1 MLIEQSSH
9 QEYYYRQFFIICKKN
24 IIIIMKGDF
33 SMSEY
38 NDNIPQTDNMNNGS
52 TNKGY
57 SFWAEQAA
65 TKDDDIN
72 KRTTESNSYDVNS
85 YYNTYNNNTSYGFN
99 YNQEFQSSNTEPE
112 KKSRKRMRRFC
123 SFTAKAAIFGVVAS
137 AAFLGFNSMYYH
149 LNPDAKSYSQG
160 MHTGNSM
167 LNLERPSK
175 NEALSTTTVSQ
186 GVKINSSDVSALVE
200 KTMPATVSISSVFDN
215 SYYMWGQQYQQ
226 ESEGG
231 GSGIIIGK
239 TDSEL
244 LIATN
249 NHVVEDAKKII
260 INFIDNTTA
269 EAIIK
274 GRDSQADLAVVSVDI
289 TKLSK
294 DTLEKISVASLGDSD
309 SVKVGQMVVAI
320 GNALGYGQSVTVGY
334 ISAKDREISISNT
347 NNSVSK
353 MTVLQTDAAINPGNS
368 GGALINMNGEVIGI
382 NSAKLANTDV
392 EGIGYAIPISNA
404 LPIVNE
410 LKDREILTDDEK
422 GYLGIQINNIDS
434 EMIESFNWPEGV
446 YISLVTEDGAAKK
459 AGLLQGDIITAI
471 NGVKVTSAKQLQEIV
486 TSYRYDTTV
495 KVTYQRIK
503 DGTYQEYTV
512 DAVLQKAANTSVSS
526 NENNPSDTDNALKNE
541 DSQNND
547 NSQDKNGSNNSDNNS
562 NSYGNGSN
570 QGQLDNQIPEN
581 QNPNNSPYDSDTDL
595 FNDLNEFFNRVMP

>member
-1 MLIEQSSH
+1 
-9 QEYYYRQFFIICKKN
+9 
-24 IIIIMKGDF
+24 
-33 SMSEY
+33 MSEH
-38 NDNIPQTDNMNNGS
+38 NDNIPQSKNMNNES
-52 TNKGY
+52 THTGY

-65 TKDDDIN
+65 TKDDDRS
-72 KRTTESNSYDVNS
+72 KRTTESSSYDTNS
-85 YYNTYNNNTSYGFN
+85 YYNAYNNNASYGFN
-99 YNQEFQSSNTEPE
+99 YNQGFQNPNTEPE
-112 KKSRKRMRRFC
+112 KKTKTSRKRMRRFC
-123 SFTAKAAIFGVVAS
+123 SFTAKAAIFGAVAS
-137 AAFLGFNSMYYH
+137 AAFLGFNSVYYH
-149 LNPDAKSYSQG
+149 LNPDAKTYSQG
-160 MHTGNSM
+160 MHSGNSM
-167 LNLERPSK
+167 LNLDLPSK

-215 SYYMWGQQYQQ
+215 PYYMWGQQYQQ

-249 NHVVEDAKKII
+249 NHVVEDAKKIV

-269 EAIIK
+269 EATIK

-289 TKLSK
+289 KNLSK
-294 DTLEKISVASLGDSD
+294 DTLDKISVASLGDSD

-334 ISAKDREISISNT
+334 ISAKDREISISNG

-368 GGALINMNGEVIGI
+368 GGALINMKGEVIGI

-410 LKDREILTDDEK
+410 LKDREILTDEEK
-422 GYLGIQINNIDS
+422 GYLGIQIKDIGTD
-434 EMIESFNWPEGV
+434 MIESFNWPEGV

-471 NGVKVTSAKQLQEIV
+471 NDVKVTSAKQLQEIV
-486 TSYRYDTTV
+486 TSYRYGTSV

-503 DGTYQEYTV
+503 DGAYQEYTV
-512 DAVLQKAANTSVSS
+512 DVVLQKAATTSATP
-526 NENNPSDTDNALKNE
+526 NETNPSDTDNALKNE
-541 DSQNND
+541 DSQNN
-547 NSQDKNGSNNSDNNS
+547 NSQDENGSKNNDSNS
-562 NSYGNGSN
+562 NNFGNGSN
-570 QGQLDNQIPEN
+570 QGQLENQMPEN
-581 QNPNNSPYDSDTDL
+581 QNPNSNPYDSDTDL
-595 FNDLNEFFNRVMP
+595 FNDLNDFFNNILP